1 MAIYRGD
8 MDMDDLNDMLMGE
21 MTDDTLIGGMG
32 NDELDGMGGDDR
44 LIGGP
49 GADVLIGGTN
59 GMLGDTADYIRSD
72 GGVYV
77 DIGSIFNI
85 DDDDKPPI
93 HSGHAEGDT
102 ITEVENIFGSK
113 FGDILRG
120 NHQANRL
127 FGYRGDDILAGR
139 EGNDYLR
146 GESGADAVMGDAGSD
161 MLFGDMGNDKV
172 SGGSGHDMLWG
183 GKGDDVL
190 RGGTGSD
197 VLEGGAG
204 ADLLDGGGYMVD
216 DDGDPTETRLD
227 EGNSADT
234 AAYTLSDMPVTINM
248 SYVGNPDPTKVE
260 AAGGHA
266 EGDTF
271 MSIENVT
278 GSMHDDMLAGDSGV
292 NSIKGGMGDDT
303 IKGTGSADPD
313 AEDMG
318 DRLSGG
324 EGMDTLYGGAGNDT
338 LDGGMGDDALKG
350 DDGSDTLRGGPGA
363 DKLFGGRF
371 DPETMMAGDDDVKT
385 ATVTFN
391 ENGRITAATGDTA
404 DYSMSEEGVMVSLT
418 PDDHDDDRNTPDNIM
433 GKGGDA
439 EGDELQ
445 GIENL
450 TGSDHKD
457 MLGGDSGDNY
467 LKGGAGNDWD
477 EEAIRGREGGLFG
490 EGGDDTIAGGSGND
504 WLNGGGDDD
513 YLLGD
518 SGHDMLLGG
527 PGGGYTAAV
536 AQVVDGDGNVTTP
549 ASPEMFAETLK
560 GGSGND
566 TLKGGLS
573 DADTPAPEVELLDG
587 GTGNDTA
594 DYSDH
599 GATNAVT
606 ITLDD
611 DGNFNDDPDA
621 TGFDAALDRLISI
634 ENLTGGAGNDALTGN
649 KFANILAGGAG
660 EDTLMGGGGS
670 DTFVFARET
679 GAPATGTEDGIGD
692 FSKADGD
699 MIDLSAFGLSNAQL
713 GTILSAATTGSPDA
727 NLVVYTLDL
736 TPYGGRDIEVTMKE
750 RFAELD
756 ADDFMI

>member
-1 MAIYRGD
+1 MRAVTSPRPLHHAATYHAPRPKTSFARRSGPAW
-8 MDMDDLNDMLMGE
+8 
-21 MTDDTLIGGMG
+21 
-32 NDELDGMGGDDR
+32 DR
-44 LIGGP
+44 FDNLTNFP
-49 GADVLIGGTN
+49 G
-59 GMLGDTADYIRSD
+59 
-72 GGVYV
+72 
-77 DIGSIFNI
+77 
-85 DDDDKPPI
+85 
-93 HSGHAEGDT
+93 
-102 ITEVENIFGSK
+102 
-113 FGDILRG
+113 
-120 NHQANRL
+120 
-127 FGYRGDDILAGR
+127 
-139 EGNDYLR
+139 
-146 GESGADAVMGDAGSD
+146 
-161 MLFGDMGNDKV
+161 
-172 SGGSGHDMLWG
+172 
-183 GKGDDVL
+183 
-190 RGGTGSD
+190 
-197 VLEGGAG
+197 
-204 ADLLDGGGYMVD
+204 
-216 DDGDPTETRLD
+216 
-227 EGNSADT
+227 
-234 AAYTLSDMPVTINM
+234 YTLSDMPVTINM

-350 DDGSDTLRGGPGA
+350 DDDSDTLRGGPGA

-371 DPETMMAGDDDVKT
+371 DPETMMAGDDNVMT

-391 ENGRITAATGDTA
+391 ENYRIVAVTGDTA

-439 EGDELQ
+439 EGDELE

-457 MLGGDSGDNY
+457 MLGGDSGNNY
-467 LKGGAGNDWD
+467 INGGAGNDWD

-490 EGGDDTIAGGSGND
+490 GGGDDTIAGGSGND
-504 WLNGGGDDD
+504 WLNGEGGND
-513 YLLGD
+513 YLMGN

-536 AQVVDGDGNVTTP
+536 AQVTDADGNVTTP
-549 ASPEMFAETLK
+549 ASPEKFDEVLM

-573 DADTPAPEVELLDG
+573 DAATPAPEVELLDG

-599 GATNAVT
+599 AAANAVT

-611 DGNFNDDPDA
+611 DGNFNDAPTA
-621 TGFDAALDRLISI
+621 AGFNAALDRLISI
-634 ENLTGGAGNDALTGN
+634 ENLTGGAGDDALTGN
-649 KFANILAGGAG
+649 KFANVLAGGDG
-660 EDTLMGGGGS
+660 QDTLEGMGGS

-679 GAPATGTEDGIGD
+679 GAPATGTEDSIAD
-692 FSKADGD
+692 FSKASGD
-699 MIDLSAFGLSNAQL
+699 MIDLTAFGLSNTQL
-713 GTILSAATTGSPDA
+713 GTILRTASPTDTDA

-736 TPYGGRDIEVTMKE
+736 TPYGGRDIQVTMGE

-756 ADDFMI
+756 ADDFII